1 MSPSLE
7 GRLARL
13 EAEQAPKRVLETSFS
28 PALRLLRLLIS
39 VHLGDLQPHEPV
51 AAGFAKALG
60 YGSVSEMRATLMVK
74 GESTLDWGNRHS
86 EAVKRMLAGA
96 EGIPQSRAAL
106 LRLFEDLPAWA
117 RFHSFAAEPDFD
129 TAAEW
134 VSL

>member
-13 EAEQAPKRVLETSFS
+13 EAQQTPERALEISFS
-28 PALRLLRLLIS
+28 PALRLLRLLIA

-51 AAGFAKALG
+51 AAGVAKALG
-60 YGSVSEMRATLMVK
+60 YGSALEMRTALMEQ
-74 GESTLDWGNRHS
+74 GESTLDWSNRYND
-86 EAVKRMLAGA
+86 AAKRMLAGA
-96 EGIPQSRAAL
+96 DGMPQARAVL
-106 LRLFEDLPAWA
+106 LRLFEELPAWT
-117 RFHSFAAEPDFD
+117 RSHSFAAEPDFD

>member
-13 EAEQAPKRVLETSFS
+13 EAKRTPGRVPETSFS
-28 PALRLLRLLIS
+28 PTLQLLHLLIA

-51 AAGFAKALG
+51 AAGVAKALG
-60 YGSVSEMRATLMVK
+60 YGSALEMRATLTAK
-74 GESTLDWGNRHS
+74 GESTLDWSNRHNH
-86 EAVKRMLAGA
+86 AVKRMLADV
-96 EGIPQSRAAL
+96 EEIPQARAAL
-106 LRLFEDLPAWA
+106 LLLFEDLPAWA
-117 RFHSFAAEPDFD
+117 RSHSFAAEPDFD